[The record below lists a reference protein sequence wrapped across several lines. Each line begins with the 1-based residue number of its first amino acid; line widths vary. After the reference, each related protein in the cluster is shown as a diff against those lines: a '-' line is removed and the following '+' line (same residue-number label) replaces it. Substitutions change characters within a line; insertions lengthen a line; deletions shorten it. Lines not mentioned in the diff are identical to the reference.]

1 MHSLEETEEGT
12 GRIVPNPGDGIV
24 QAISDFIHKSVGF
37 TKNCI
42 DITCV
47 ITTVVVCL
55 LCGGKIYGVGIGTII
70 AMVAVGRIIAV
81 FNHFTKKKLMQ
92 VTGLEES

>member
-1 MHSLEETEEGT
+1 M
-12 GRIVPNPGDGIV
+12 
-24 QAISDFIHKSVGF
+24 
-37 TKNCI
+37 
-42 DITCV
+42 CV